1 MPPVDILDLPT
12 EILLKIFEWVED
24 VSLYRLALL
33 CRRLNLIA
41 LSIYF
46 SRRKVDVESKSEVVC
61 TLGELRPDVL
71 SALQICLSIQSLERI
86 DFSVPHSS
94 SQITI
99 TPFLRH
105 TKRLETFISRL
116 TSVRKALLRLT
127 PHEGN
132 WSISLKNAD
141 DLGAWS
147 SHVGILLNCIIQR
160 GCQYLSITDGS
171 SIETDRPGLMDR
183 IVRRLVVS
191 PSKSNNIPVMPS
203 FPSGP
208 SQLTTLVINSATLLT
223 SPGID
228 WVLAAL
234 RQAPIT
240 SLALQMPRGSVETWS
255 DVLPRF
261 TAAAPRLTLLVLTDL
276 PPFVDVIVL
285 SILDQFPSLT
295 DLHMSYQRRL
305 PNLTS
310 WDPPKLSFPV
320 LRHISSLRAPSSLA
334 EHLLASKDAL
344 PELRALCVLW
354 RARPS
359 MNLPS
364 LVSSLGTITA
374 KLNAHPRIPR
384 LTLDIDAR
392 GGFTAADALM
402 SGDFITREDIALGRA
417 RVERLTLRLDGTT
430 VDPQRVARLVA
441 YFPETAQFSLT
452 TRRVSISGWMTTRLI
467 QAVKPTQRLKEIE
480 VNGEAHPLRKT

>member
-1 MPPVDILDLPT
+1 MDASNASPIGCVHLCPLC
-12 EILLKIFEWVED
+12 

-86 DFSVPHSS
+86 DFS
-94 SQITI
+94 ITI

-147 SHVGILLNCIIQR
+147 SHVGILLNCIVQR

-285 SILDQFPSLT
+285 SILDQFPNLT

-320 LRHISSLRAPSSLA
+320 LRHISSLQ
-334 EHLLASKDAL
+334 HFLASKDTL

-374 KLNAHPRIPR
+374 KLNAHTRIPR
-384 LTLDIDAR
+384 LTLDIDA
-392 GGFTAADALM
+392 
-402 SGDFITREDIALGRA
+402 SDFITREDIALGRA

-430 VDPQRVARLVA
+430 VDPQSVARLVA

-452 TRRVSISGWMTTRLI
+452 TRRVSISEWMTTRLI